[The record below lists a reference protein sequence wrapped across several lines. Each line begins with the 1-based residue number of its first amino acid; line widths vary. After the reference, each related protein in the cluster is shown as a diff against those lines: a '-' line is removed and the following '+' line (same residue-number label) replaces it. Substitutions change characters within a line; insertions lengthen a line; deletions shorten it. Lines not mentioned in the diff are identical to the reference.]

1 MVYDKNLY
9 EELLNIAE
17 NQNKLAGIDDDDF
30 EFEKPKRKKFFGK
43 RSKKA
48 QIKDNEEEKS
58 L

>member
-17 NQNKLAGIDDDDF
+17 NQNKLADIDDDF

-48 QIKDNEEEKS
+48 QIKDMEEEKS